1 MSNIGYI
8 RLSPFD
14 KDKDIESNRQTMLA
28 SGVDSIHIY
37 VDIVTGKD
45 SKYPN
50 FQKMLKTLQPDDSLF
65 IPGIYCLGDTYD
77 DIIYQ
82 WKLIT
87 EVKKADIVVMDAS
100 MLDTRQYKKLMGNFL
115 SEVILSVLSC
125 VAQNENRKNEL
136 LRFKNTEAISVAK
149 KKGVKFGTPVLPVPE
164 NFDKVVSE
172 WNIGN
177 LSIREAA
184 ERCGMPK
191 STFYDKAKKYLLAH

>member
-1 MSNIGYI
+1 MRNIGYI
-8 RLSPFD
+8 RLSPM
-14 KDKDIESNRQTMLA
+14 DKDIESKQQAMLA
-28 SGVDSIHIY
+28 SGVDSRHIY
-37 VDIVTGKD
+37 IDKVTDKG
-45 SKYPN
+45 SKLPN
-50 FQKMLKTLQPDDSLF
+50 YQKMLSTLQPDDSLF

-77 DIIYQ
+77 DIIHQ

-87 EVKKADIVVMDAS
+87 EEKKADIVVMDAP

-125 VAQNENRKNEL
+125 VARNENRKNEL

-164 NFDKVVSE
+164 NFEKIVSE
-172 WNIGN
+172 WNMGN

-184 ERCGMPK
+184 DRCGMPK
-191 STFYDKAKKYLLAH
+191 STFYEKAKKYLLAH